1 MTVEMLKP
9 SEAAVVA
16 HVALRD
22 VHRVIDEGILPDD
35 LFSTDD
41 GRHVYI
47 YACFLIDF
55 YFHSANS
62 LTSEERLRTINE
74 AGSRLSK
81 FAAPTWAE
89 LLEKDWSVRDD
100 FLVINLFSFVER
112 SKERMERLA
121 AARDLVVSD
130 PEILGG
136 MPVIRGTRIPAHEVA
151 ASIAA
156 GIPKDRILAAYPGLD
171 EEKAELARIYA
182 DANPPRGRPRSVVPK
197 KAEIL
202 TDKRV
207 PRRRKPG

>member
-1 MTVEMLKP
+1 MDMLKP

-22 VHRVIDEGILPDD
+22 VHRVIDERILPDD

-41 GRHVYI
+41 GRHVHI
-47 YACFLIDF
+47 HACFLIDF

-74 AGSRLSK
+74 AGFRLSK
-81 FAAPTWAE
+81 SAARSWAE

-100 FLVINLFSFVER
+100 FLVIDLLSFVER
-112 SKERMERLA
+112 SKERMDRLI

-136 MPVIRGTRIPAHEVA
+136 TPVIRGTRIPVHDVA
-151 ASIAA
+151 ASMAA
-156 GIPKDRILAAYPGLD
+156 GISKDRIRAAYPSLD
-171 EEKAELARIYA
+171 EEKIELARIYT
-182 DANPPRGRPRSVVPK
+182 DANPPRGRPRSAPPK
-197 KAEIL
+197 GAEIL
-202 TDKRV
+202 VDRRV
-207 PRRRKPG
+207 PRRRKPV